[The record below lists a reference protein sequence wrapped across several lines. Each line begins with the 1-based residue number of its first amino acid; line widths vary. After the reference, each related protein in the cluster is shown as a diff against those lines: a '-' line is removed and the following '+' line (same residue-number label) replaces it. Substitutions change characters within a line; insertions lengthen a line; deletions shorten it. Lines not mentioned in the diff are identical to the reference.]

1 MSGKHNKKFARSAS
15 GFHQPSMLL
24 GLEDSICNTFPQICV
39 KETKLNR
46 HLHFSPVFPGHIGAR
61 MERLFVLEISSLD
74 WMSLSSFPK
83 YFLCPITLS
92 HCRLKLLQASLLP
105 MSCQILGDNL
115 HRLVLCCSTVSYDC
129 DILQIKFSNPA
140 QCIEENTTFG
150 KRTYRVLLQFLSVLG
165 FSKYHTPYMSPNRI
179 LVSHQ
184 NEGQ

>member
-105 MSCQILGDNL
+105 MSCQIL
-115 HRLVLCCSTVSYDC
+115 VTISTGWSYVV
-129 DILQIKFSNPA
+129 A
-140 QCIEENTTFG
+140 QFPMTVIFY
-150 KRTYRVLLQFLSVLG
+150 KSSFLTQHSVLKRILHLEKG
-165 FSKYHTPYMSPNRI
+165 LTEFYCSFYQCWDSPNII
-179 LVSHQ
+179 LPICPPT
-184 NEGQ
+184 EYL